1 MDTINMEEELKTHLE
16 HVRQVTEVMF
26 EENFQLSD
34 IGLAAKTAFDWS
46 NAGIYLRERKS
57 KYRRKYNGVEYV
69 WLRLVKELRE
79 FGLPIQS
86 ILNLK
91 NYLLS
96 EMNLMEHYTSL
107 FEREDMEDVMWKAF
121 IKDIK
126 ETFKTPENFIVA
138 VENDKKK
145 VNLSNTKLSVLLFST
160 ILSQANVHL
169 AIAKDGNCMVF
180 DESPMQDLF
189 TSSMIMNQSYISI
202 PLNHIVSEFM
212 GREDLY
218 ALNLNE
224 SGIDLTDEEVKI
236 IDLIRE
242 GGINSL
248 TVKFVD
254 GEVNLIETEE
264 TVDIK
269 DTKGRLVDLIQRG
282 GYQEI
287 SYKTVKGKIVSVKRT
302 TKHK

>member
-1 MDTINMEEELKTHLE
+1 MEEELKTHLE

-46 NAGIYLRERKS
+46 NAGIYLRARKS

-107 FEREDMEDVMWKAF
+107 FEDEDMVDESWSAF

-126 ETFKTPENFIVA
+126 ATFKTPENFIEA
-138 VENDKKK
+138 VESDKKK

-160 ILSQANVHL
+160 ILSQSNAHL
-169 AIAKDGNCMVF
+169 AISKDGNCMVF
-180 DESPMQDLF
+180 EESPMQDLF

-218 ALNLNE
+218 ALNLKA
-224 SGIDLTDEEVKI
+224 SGIDLTEEEVKV
-236 IDLIRE
+236 IDMIRK

-264 TVDIK
+264 TIDIK
-269 DTKGRLVDLIQRG
+269 DTKGRLVDLIQQG

-287 SYKTVKGKIVSVKRT
+287 SYKTENGKIVYVKRK

>member
-1 MDTINMEEELKTHLE
+1 MEEGYEAYLE
-16 HVRQVTEVMF
+16 DIKQVTAIMF

-34 IGLAAKTAFDWS
+34 IGLSAKIAFDWS

-86 ILNLK
+86 ILNFK
-91 NYLLS
+91 DYMLS
-96 EMNLMEHYTSL
+96 EMDLLEHYTSL
-107 FEREDMEDVMWKAF
+107 FESEEIEDENWNVF
-121 IKDIK
+121 INDIK
-126 ETFKTPENFIVA
+126 ETFKTPDNFISA
-138 VENDKKK
+138 VEKGKKK
-145 VNLSNTKLSVLLFST
+145 INLSNTKLSVLLFST
-160 ILSQANVHL
+160 ILSKSNVHL

-180 DESPMQDLF
+180 DESPMEDLF
-189 TSSMIMNQSYISI
+189 TSSILMDQPYISF
-202 PLNHIVSEFM
+202 PLNHIVANFM

-218 ALNLNE
+218 ELNLSEDE
-224 SGIDLTDEEVKI
+224 SKLSEEEIKI
-236 IDLIRE
+236 IDLVRD
-242 GGINSL
+242 GSINSL

-264 TVDIK
+264 IIDIK
-269 DTKGRLVDLIQRG
+269 ETKGRLVDLIKKG
-282 GYQEI
+282 SYQEI
-287 SYKTVKGKIVSVKRT
+287 SYKTERGKIVSVKRK

>member
-1 MDTINMEEELKTHLE
+1 MEAEFKEYLE
-16 HVRQVTEVMF
+16 NVRQVTEVMF

-34 IGLAAKTAFDWS
+34 IGLSSKIAFDWS

-79 FGLPIQS
+79 FGLPVPS
-86 ILNLK
+86 ILKLK
-91 NYLLS
+91 KFLLS
-96 EMNLMEHYTSL
+96 EMDLMEHYTSL
-107 FEREDMEDVMWKAF
+107 FEREETEDVFWNEF
-121 IKDIK
+121 IEGIK
-126 ETFKTPENFIVA
+126 ETFQTPDNLIAAVKQGRKTVY
-138 VENDKKK
+138 
-145 VNLSNTKLSVLLFST
+145 LSNTTLSVLLFSI
-160 ILSQANVHL
+160 ILSQSNVHL
-169 AIAKDGNCMVF
+169 AVTKKGDCMVF
-180 DESPMQDLF
+180 DESPMQDLL
-189 TSSMIMNQSYISI
+189 SSSLLMSQPYICI
-202 PLNHIVSEFM
+202 PINHIVPEFM

-218 ALNLNE
+218 KFNLNE
-224 SGIDLTDEEVKI
+224 CGLDLTEEETKI
-236 IDLIRE
+236 IDLIGE

-264 TVDIK
+264 KMDIK
-269 DTKGRLVDLIQRG
+269 EAKGRLVDLIQRG

-287 SYKTVKGKIVSVKRT
+287 SYKTVNGKIVNIKRT

>member
-1 MDTINMEEELKTHLE
+1 MDNLKDQLETIKHIT
-16 HVRQVTEVMF
+16 QIMF
-26 EENFQLSD
+26 EESFLLSD
-34 IGLAAKTAFDWS
+34 IGLSAKTAFDWS
-46 NAGIYLRERKS
+46 NGGIYLRERKS
-57 KYRRKYNGVEYV
+57 KHRRKYNGVEYV

-96 EMNLMEHYTSL
+96 EMDLKEHCTSF
-107 FEREDMEDVMWKAF
+107 FESEQMDDEHWNAF
-121 IKDIK
+121 IKDIQK
-126 ETFKTPENFIVA
+126 TFKTPDNLIKTIEK
-138 VENDKKK
+138 DKKK

-160 ILSQANVHL
+160 ILSQSNVHL
-169 AIAKDGNCMVF
+169 AIAKDGNCIVF
-180 DESPMQDLF
+180 DESPMEDLF
-189 TSSMIMNQSYISI
+189 TSSMIMNQPYISI
-202 PLNHIVSEFM
+202 PLNHIVSEFI

-218 ALNLNE
+218 ILNLNE
-224 SGIDLTDEEVKI
+224 SVVDLSEEEIKV

-242 GGINSL
+242 GGIDSL

-264 TVDIK
+264 TIDIK

-282 GYQEI
+282 SYQEI
-287 SYKTVKGKIVSVKRT
+287 SYKTVKGKIVSVKRK

>member
-1 MDTINMEEELKTHLE
+1 MEETYKEYLE
-16 HVRQVTEVMF
+16 NIKQVTVVMF

-34 IGLAAKTAFDWS
+34 IGLSAKIAFDWS
-46 NAGIYLRERKS
+46 NAGIYLRERKT

-96 EMNLMEHYTSL
+96 EMNLLEHYTSL
-107 FEREDMEDVMWKAF
+107 FERGEIEDVHWNKF
-121 IKDIK
+121 IDDIK
-126 ETFKTPENFIVA
+126 KTFKTPTNFISTL
-138 VENDKKK
+138 EKQKRK
-145 VNLSNTKLSVLLFST
+145 INLSNTKLSVLLFST
-160 ILSQANVHL
+160 LFSQSNVHL
-169 AIAKDGNCMVF
+169 AIAKNGNCMVF

-189 TSSMIMNQSYISI
+189 TSSMLMNQSYISI

-218 ALNLNE
+218 SLNFSE
-224 SGIDLTDEEVKI
+224 RETDLSQEELKI

-248 TVKFVD
+248 TVKFTD
-254 GEVNLIETEE
+254 GDVSLIETEE
-264 TVDIK
+264 TIDIK
-269 DTKGRLVDLIQRG
+269 ETKGRLVDLIQKG
-282 GYQEI
+282 SYQEI
-287 SYKTVKGKIVSVKRT
+287 SYKTVKGKIVSVKRK

>member
-1 MDTINMEEELKTHLE
+1 MEEEFKDHLE
-16 HVRQVTEVMF
+16 DVRQVTEVMF
-26 EENFQLSD
+26 DESFQLSD
-34 IGLAAKTAFDWS
+34 IGLSAKTAFDWS

-57 KYRRKYNGVEYV
+57 KYRRKYNGIEYV

-79 FGLPIQS
+79 FGLPIHA
-86 ILNLK
+86 ILRLK

-107 FEREDMEDVMWKAF
+107 FESEEMEDVNWRMF

-126 ETFKTPENFIVA
+126 ETFKTPENFIAA
-138 VENDKKK
+138 VENDRKK

-169 AIAKDGNCMVF
+169 AIAKDGNCIVF
-180 DESPMQDLF
+180 DESPMEDLF
-189 TSSMIMNQSYISI
+189 TSSMIMNQPYISI
-202 PLNHIVSEFM
+202 PLNHIVTEFM

-224 SGIDLTDEEVKI
+224 SGIDLTDEEAKI
-236 IDLIRE
+236 IDLIRD

-248 TVKFVD
+248 SVKFVD

-264 TVDIK
+264 TIDIK

-282 GYQEI
+282 SYQEI
-287 SYKTVKGKIVSVKRT
+287 SYKTVKGKIVSVKRK